1 MATKQHSNNKSSALK
16 EKISSDFKASLN
28 KDLGKKTGYKFG
40 RNRTEIKENFGLQG
54 ESTYGE
60 RSLSHSALESIK
72 MPPLPT

>member
-1 MATKQHSNNKSSALK
+1 MK
-16 EKISSDFKASLN
+16 ERITSDFKASLN
-28 KDLGKKTGYKFG
+28 KNLVTKTGHKFG

-60 RSLSHSALESIK
+60 RSLSHSAIESIK